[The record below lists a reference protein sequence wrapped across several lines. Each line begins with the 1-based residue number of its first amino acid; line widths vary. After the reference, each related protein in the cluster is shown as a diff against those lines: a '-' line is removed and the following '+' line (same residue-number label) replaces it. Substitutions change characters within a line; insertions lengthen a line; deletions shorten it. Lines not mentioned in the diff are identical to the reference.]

1 MLDSDSIGSS
11 TTPENL
17 SNDDGSDSVELS
29 DRQKKMLDN
38 HFKKQEKFL
47 DGDVQKTKL
56 NKKESKDI
64 QSIDESESYL

>member
-1 MLDSDSIGSS
+1 MLDSDSLEPPS
-11 TTPENL
+11 ENL
-17 SNDDGSDSVELS
+17 SNDDGSDSTELS

-56 NKKESKDI
+56 TKKNLQIFNLLMSQGATI
-64 QSIDESESYL
+64 